1 MDENRNFN
9 ITDFNLNL
17 KQNNDNENS
26 DNKKTSCTN
35 NTNNEINNDNN
46 DKHINIHNIS
56 NKNMDSTISP
66 ISDHIISLNIQ
77 NNNNNKNLKI
87 KNLYKIPPKKIKE
100 MKPEFEKFKLQKSLF
115 IKNSKIIS
123 ENKDISLI
131 NKLNLESEPFVP
143 KKKLF
148 PENNEAESCFNY
160 LFNCYKGAAIQ
171 AENYFKNANKKLK
184 NADKRKKKKNKE
196 FVEREGD
203 WSCYRCKNLNFKFRN
218 KCNKCGLNKDE
229 SEKKF
234 VEIGEQLLKLA
245 DLTIYEKK

>member
-1 MDENRNFN
+1 MSIETDNSSTSENYEKYFCHFGHKLYDSPINSPEIYPNFFPENNDFTDNSSTNYSNNSQKESDDEEKY
-9 ITDFNLNL
+9 IPFNLLNL
-17 KQNNDNENS
+17 TPSKQ
-26 DNKKTSCTN
+26 K
-35 NTNNEINNDNN
+35 
-46 DKHINIHNIS
+46 
-56 NKNMDSTISP
+56 SP
-66 ISDHIISLNIQ
+66 E
-77 NNNNNKNLKI
+77 
-87 KNLYKIPPKKIKE
+87 KIKE
-100 MKPEFEKFKLQKSLF
+100 INPDLEKFKLPKSLF
-115 IKNSKIIS
+115 TKTIKKIS
-123 ENKDISLI
+123 ENKEITLT

-203 WSCYRCKNLNFKFRN
+203 WCCYRCKNLNFSFRN
-218 KCNKCGLNKDE
+218 KCNKCEFTKEE

-234 VEIGEQLLKLA
+234 FEVGEQLSKLA
-245 DLTIYEKK
+245 DLSIYDKK